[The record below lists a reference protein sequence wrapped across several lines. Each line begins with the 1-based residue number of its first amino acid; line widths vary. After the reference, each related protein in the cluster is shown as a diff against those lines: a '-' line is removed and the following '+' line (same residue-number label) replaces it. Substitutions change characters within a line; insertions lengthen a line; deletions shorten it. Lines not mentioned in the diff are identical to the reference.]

1 MHNYLVAEISASA
14 VRDNMARIRSRLA
27 EGVRLCA
34 VVKCN
39 SYGHGQELLL
49 PIMAAQAD
57 WLAVATPAEAIRL
70 RDLGVTLPI
79 LVFFSACSSDS
90 SGAGIETLD
99 ELLRRRI
106 TLTLAG
112 EHEVDILAEACRR
125 TDCDARV
132 HLMVDTGMTRSGVLP
147 EAAPAMVQRLRS
159 NPSMRLTGIY
169 THLAT
174 ADEADK
180 TFAREQLARFEACLA
195 SCQIGPGV
203 LRHAANSAAIMDLP
217 EAHYD
222 MVRPGIALY
231 GYPPSDDLHDPLDLQ
246 PALRLTA
253 RLMQTKT
260 VPAGTGVG
268 YGQTFHF
275 NRASRVGLVPV
286 GYGDGYLRC
295 LSGQA
300 VMRCG
305 GQFAPV
311 VGRVSMDQTCIDL
324 TDLPHVGVGDEVE
337 ILAPQPDAPNSIQGL
352 ARLAGTIPY
361 ELMCRLGDRV
371 RRNLVD

>member
-1 MHNYLVAEISASA
+1 MHNYLKAEISASA
-14 VRDNMARIRSRLA
+14 VRQNIQRIRSRLA
-27 EGVRLCA
+27 EGVKVCA

-49 PIMAAQAD
+49 PVTTACAD
-57 WLAVATPAEAIRL
+57 WLGVATPAEAIRL
-70 RDLGVTLPI
+70 RDLGVEQPI
-79 LVFFSACSSDS
+79 LVFFSACSRDA
-90 SGAGIETLD
+90 AGKAATLD

-106 TLTLAG
+106 TLTIAG
-112 EHEVDILAEACRR
+112 EQEVDTLAEACHR
-125 TDCDARV
+125 TDSDARV

-147 EAAPAMVQRLRS
+147 HVAPAVVGRLRA
-159 NPSMRLTGIY
+159 NPAVRLTGIY

-180 TFAREQLARFEACLA
+180 TFAREQLARFDDCLQN
-195 SCQIGPGV
+195 CQIGPSV

-222 MVRPGIALY
+222 MVRPGIAVY
-231 GYPPSDDLHDPLDLQ
+231 GYPSSDELLTPLDLQ
-246 PALRLTA
+246 PSLRLTA
-253 RLMQTKT
+253 HIMQIKT

-275 NRASRVGLVPV
+275 ARESRVGLVPV
-286 GYGDGYLRC
+286 GYGDGYLRS
-295 LSGQA
+295 LSGKA
-300 VMRCG
+300 TMRCG
-305 GQFAPV
+305 HGEAPV

-324 TDLPHVGVGDEVE
+324 TDLPAVNVGDEVE
-337 ILAPQPDAPNSIQGL
+337 IISPDPQAPNSLQNL

-371 RRNLVD
+371 RRNLID